1 MLPRIYQNLKGEN
14 MNNTINAVS
23 FKGNMA
29 RAYLQKKAAEQAKV
43 AAEKTK
49 EAARLLI
56 NNNQKASKAR
66 QYVGTGAY
74 FGNVPTIQRS
84 IGTDKALESI
94 AASKALVPNF
104 ISKSTE
110 TVEPNF
116 HFFG

>member
-1 MLPRIYQNLKGEN
+1 

-23 FKGNMA
+23 FTGNMA
-29 RAYLQKKAAEQAKV
+29 RAYLQKKASEQAKI

-56 NNNQKASKAR
+56 NNNQKASKSR
-66 QYVGTGAY
+66 QYVGIGAY
-74 FGNVPTIQRS
+74 FGNVPTAQRA
-84 IGTDKALESI
+84 IGADKTLESI
-94 AASKALVPNF
+94 TASKSLVPNF

-110 TVEPNF
+110 SVEPNF